1 MRGGMVLRCD
11 DCDGKSRLNI
21 CNLRPSPTASALATL
36 VIAKSNALSYHCSS
50 VLAPLLP
57 SIPGWGLEGREG
69 AGREPSTS
77 ARRSG

>member
-1 MRGGMVLRCD
+1 MALRCD
-11 DCDGKSRLNI
+11 EFDSKSRLHI
-21 CNLRPSPTASALATL
+21 CNLRPAPPASALGTL
-36 VIAKSNALSYHCSS
+36 VIAKPNALSYDCSS

-57 SIPGWGLEGREG
+57 SVPRCGLEGREG